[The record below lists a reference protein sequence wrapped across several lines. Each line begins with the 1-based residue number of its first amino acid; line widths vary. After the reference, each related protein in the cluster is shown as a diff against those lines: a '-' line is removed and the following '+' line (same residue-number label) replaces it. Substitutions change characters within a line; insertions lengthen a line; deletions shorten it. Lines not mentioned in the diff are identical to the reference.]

1 MAADVLRC
9 RVAATLRFGMCCG
22 LILAGASGC
31 SRRGATERV
40 NVFAAASLGPV
51 MDEIEQEYE
60 AAHPDVDV
68 VVNLAGSSI
77 LAAQILAG
85 ADAAVFASANAAQMD
100 LVRDDLGLGP
110 ATVFATNELVIV
122 VAPGNPLDIAGP
134 DDLSHADL
142 VVALAAPEVP
152 AGAYAA
158 EMLRRAGVTAAAS
171 TLELDV
177 RAVVTRVALGEAD
190 AGVAYLTDVIGR
202 ADVGYVSVADDYQ
215 VLVEYPVIAIDPV
228 AGGPVVEMLTS
239 ALGRRALSDAGFGVP

>member
-1 MAADVLRC
+1 MLRY
-9 RVAATLRFGMCCG
+9 RLAATIPLCALLLPMGSACSG
-22 LILAGASGC
+22 PGAP
-31 SRRGATERV
+31 ERV
-40 NVFAAASLGPV
+40 NVFAAASLGAV
-51 MDEIEQEYE
+51 MAEVEQLYE
-60 AAHPDVDV
+60 AANPDVDV
-68 VVNLAGSSI
+68 VVNLAGSST

-85 ADAAVFASANAAQMD
+85 ADAAVFASANTAQVD
-100 LVRDDLGLGP
+100 LVRGGLGLGP

-122 VAPGNPLDIAGP
+122 VAPDNPLNIAGLA
-134 DDLSHADL
+134 DLSRSDL

-190 AGVAYLTDVIGR
+190 VGVAYLTDVIGR

-215 VLVEYPVIAIDPV
+215 VLVEYPVIAIGEE

-239 ALGRRALSDAGFGVP
+239 AVGRRALSDAGFGVP